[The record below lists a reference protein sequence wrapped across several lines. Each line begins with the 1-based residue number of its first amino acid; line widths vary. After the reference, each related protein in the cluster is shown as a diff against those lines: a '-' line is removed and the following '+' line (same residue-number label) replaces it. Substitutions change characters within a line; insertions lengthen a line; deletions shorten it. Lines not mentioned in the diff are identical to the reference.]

1 MRWALKLW
9 RSRTSC
15 SGAWRSKV
23 APIKFIE
30 IETVFDLH
38 EDGIRQFGGSPGIRD
53 RGLIESALGAAQNA
67 FHYGG
72 ADLFEIAAAYAYHL
86 AQAQAFLDGN
96 KRVAVAV
103 ALVFLAGNGFPRI
116 SDPTRLYDAMIGI
129 AERQLDK
136 PGLAA
141 VFRELFGGG

>member
-1 MRWALKLW
+1 MA
-9 RSRTSC
+9 S
-15 SGAWRSKV
+15 
-23 APIKFIE
+23 IKFIE

-38 EDGIRQFGGSPGIRD
+38 DEGIRRFGGSPGIRD

-67 FHYGG
+67 FYVGG
-72 ADLFEIAAAYAYHL
+72 ADLFEIAATYAYHL

-96 KRVAVAV
+96 KRVAVAI
-103 ALVFLAGNGFPRI
+103 ALVFLAGNGYPRI